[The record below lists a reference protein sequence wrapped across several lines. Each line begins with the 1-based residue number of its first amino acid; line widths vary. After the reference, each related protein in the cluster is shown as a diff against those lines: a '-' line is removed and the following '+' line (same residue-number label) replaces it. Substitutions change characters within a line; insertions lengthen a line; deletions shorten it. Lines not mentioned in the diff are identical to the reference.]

1 MPRSPHF
8 DARMESD
15 FSESN
20 SRATETHRR
29 RSVPGRP
36 HAAWNLVL
44 GGFLPF
50 VGCCVLFFFV
60 LTEPRNRPN
69 ILVILADDLGFS
81 DLGCYG
87 GEIETPNLDGLA
99 RGGLRFTQF
108 YNTARCWPTRASL
121 LTGYYAQQVGRDK
134 LPGVRGGRGERP
146 AWARL
151 LPDMLRPLGYRS
163 YHSGKWHVD
172 GMPVAN
178 GFHRSYYLRDQGRF
192 FNPQVHWEDD
202 GKLPPIEPG
211 SGYYATTAI
220 ADHAIRILKQHAAEF
235 GGQPFFHYLAFTA
248 PHFPL
253 HALPGDISRYRDRYR
268 RDWAEIRL
276 DRWRRIREMGIVSGR
291 LPEMEPGVGPI
302 REFPGTLEALGPGE
316 VNRPLPWSRLTAAQ
330 REFQAAKMAIHAAM
344 IHSMDR
350 EIGRVLDQLRRMDAF
365 ENTLILFLSDNGAS
379 CELIVRSDGHDM
391 EADPGSA
398 GTFLCLGP
406 GGSTVANTPF
416 RRHKMWVHEGGI
428 ATPMIVHWPRGI
440 SSRNELRHN
449 VGHVIDFVPTVL
461 ELVGPSDWRNW
472 TGKPVAAPPFPGK
485 SLLPVLAE
493 DGTVA
498 RDHLWWYHEKNRAV
512 RAGRWKLVSEGPEG
526 PWELYDLE
534 ADRTETTDL
543 ASEYPGR
550 VLRLKELWT
559 ERMEEFRSLALKN
572 MSLNEE

>member
-1 MPRSPHF
+1 M
-8 DARMESD
+8 
-15 FSESN
+15 
-20 SRATETHRR
+20 
-29 RSVPGRP
+29 
-36 HAAWNLVL
+36 L
-44 GGFLPF
+44 FL
-50 VGCCVLFFFV
+50 V
-60 LTEPRNRPN
+60 LTEPKRPN
-69 ILVILADDLGFS
+69 ILVILSDDLGFS

-121 LTGYYAQQVGRDK
+121 LTGYYAQQVGRDA
-134 LPGVRGGRGERP
+134 LPGVPGGRGERP
-146 AWARL
+146 DWARL
-151 LPDMLRPLGYRS
+151 LPEMLRPLGYRS
-163 YHSGKWHVD
+163 YHSGKWHID

-202 GKLPPIEPG
+202 RELPPIEPG

-268 RDWAEIRL
+268 RDWAEVRR
-276 DRWRRIREMGIVSGR
+276 DRWRRIRDMGIISGR
-291 LPEMEPGVGPI
+291 LPEMEPEVGPI
-302 REFPGTLEALGPGE
+302 QEFPATLEALGPGE
-316 VNRPLPWSRLTAAQ
+316 VNRPLPWSRLTPEQ

-350 EIGRVLDQLRRMDAF
+350 EIGRVLDQLRRMEAF

-379 CELIVRSDGHDM
+379 CELIVRSDGHDP
-391 EADPGSA
+391 EAEPGSA

-428 ATPMIVHWPRGI
+428 ATPMIVHWPQGI

-461 ELVGPSDWRNW
+461 ELIGASDRWNS
-472 TGKPVAAPPFPGK
+472 TGKPIAAPPFPGK
-485 SLLPVLAE
+485 SLLPVLAK

-512 RAGRWKLVSEGPEG
+512 RTGRWKLVSEGPEG
-526 PWELYDLE
+526 PWQLYDLE

-543 ASEYPGR
+543 ASRHPGK
-550 VLRLKELWT
+550 VGRLKELWAR
-559 ERMEEFRSLALKN
+559 RMREFRSLALEN
-572 MSLNEE
+572 LAGGGTTNEKGRPR

>member
-1 MPRSPHF
+1 MPRSPHV
-8 DARMESD
+8 DARMKSE

-20 SRATETHRR
+20 PRDTETHPRR
-29 RSVPGRP
+29 FVPGRP
-36 HAAWNLVL
+36 HAVWNLVL
-44 GGFLPF
+44 GAFMPFCALCTMLFL
-50 VGCCVLFFFV
+50 V
-60 LTEPRNRPN
+60 LTEPNRPN

-99 RGGLRFTQF
+99 QGGLRFTQF
-108 YNTARCWPTRASL
+108 YNTARCWPTRAAL

-134 LPGVRGGRGERP
+134 LPGVPGGRGERP
-146 AWARL
+146 DWARL

-163 YHSGKWHVD
+163 YHSGKWHID

-202 GKLPPIEPG
+202 RELPPIEPG

-220 ADHAIRILKQHAAEF
+220 ADHAIRTLRQHAAEF
-235 GGQPFFHYLAFTA
+235 GGRPFFHYLAFTA

-268 RDWAEIRL
+268 RDWADIRR

-291 LPEMEPGVGPI
+291 LPEMEPEVGPI

-316 VNRPLPWSRLTAAQ
+316 VNRPLPWSRLTPRQ

-365 ENTLILFLSDNGAS
+365 EDTLILFLSDNGAS
-379 CELIVRSDGHDM
+379 CELIVRSDGHDP
-391 EADPGSA
+391 EAEPGSA

-428 ATPMIVHWPRGI
+428 ATPMIAHWPRGI

-461 ELVGPSDWRNW
+461 E
-472 TGKPVAAPPFPGK
+472 TGRTLG
-485 SLLPVLAE
+485 LAE
-493 DGTVA
+493 LDRKTGCGSSLSRKEPPSRFRRRWHRRPRPSLVVPREEPGGA
-498 RDHLWWYHEKNRAV
+498 IRPLEAGFGRSGRAV
-512 RAGRWKLVSEGPEG
+512 GALRPGSRPHRNHRSGLGASGQGAPIERVVDEKDEGVP
-526 PWELYDLE
+526 L
-534 ADRTETTDL
+534 
-543 ASEYPGR
+543 PG
-550 VLRLKELWT
+550 
-559 ERMEEFRSLALKN
+559 A
-572 MSLNEE
+572 